1 MSKILKNWVGEEE
14 LRKTAVRNVGTPW
27 YDMDTGEQMGYA
39 EWKPA
44 VMEETGGEFL
54 MMKHEDVHRL
64 LHTLAIA
71 AGAKIQFG
79 ATVTSVTPGDP
90 KPSVTLATGETL
102 TADIVI
108 GADGPTSMVR
118 RMVLDREDDAE
129 PGGFTVFGGS
139 VSADEMKKYPELE
152 KWATSEEP
160 GGTHGPA
167 MALEDAVVFSTLF
180 SHLKSW
186 NQVGSFVSAYQE
198 IREARTKAVNT
209 VDVSNAELVRMPP
222 GPDRDRRNESM
233 RRARR
238 EWDDDALQWEFEGV
252 AALFA
257 YEAQDAAEE
266 WWVNWGRFKEINSP

>member
-90 KPSVTLATGETL
+90 KPLVTLATGETL
-102 TADIVI
+102 MADVII
-108 GADGPTSMVR
+108 GADGSTSMVR
-118 RMVLDREDDAE
+118 RMVLGREDDAE

-152 KWATSEEP
+152 KWATSEE
-160 GGTHGPA
+160 
-167 MALEDAVVFSTLF
+167 V
-180 SHLKSW
+180 
-186 NQVGSFVSAYQE
+186 
-198 IREARTKAVNT
+198 RTA
-209 VDVSNAELVRMPP
+209 
-222 GPDRDRRNESM
+222 
-233 RRARR
+233 
-238 EWDDDALQWEFEGV
+238 
-252 AALFA
+252 
-257 YEAQDAAEE
+257 
-266 WWVNWGRFKEINSP
+266 